1 MNRDKII
8 NDLAQVI
15 VESNI
20 ECHNELWADDKEYST
35 QIKADFSNYGVDYD
49 TVRIILD
56 GLFTEVG
63 ERASKIQ
70 SDPNIIKRLK

>member
-8 NDLAQVI
+8 DDLAQVV

-20 ECHNELWADDKEYST
+20 ECHNELWADDKEYSK

-49 TVRIILD
+49 TVKIILD

-63 ERASKIQ
+63 ERAKAIQ